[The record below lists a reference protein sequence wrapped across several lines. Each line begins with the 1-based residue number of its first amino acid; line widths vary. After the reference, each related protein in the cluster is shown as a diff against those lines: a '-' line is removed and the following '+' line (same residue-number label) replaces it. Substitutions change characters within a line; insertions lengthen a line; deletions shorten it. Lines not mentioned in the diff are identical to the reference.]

1 MDDKDIDLII
11 TKLELFV
18 KTYNLSIDININN
31 TINKIKNI
39 KKNNDRYKFEL
50 LQKSIDTIEK

>member
-39 KKNNDRYKFEL
+39 KTNL
-50 LQKSIDTIEK
+50 L

>member
-39 KKNNDRYKFEL
+39 KTNL
-50 LQKSIDTIEK
+50 I

>member
-18 KTYNLSIDININN
+18 KTYNLSIDININ
-31 TINKIKNI
+31 K
-39 KKNNDRYKFEL
+39 
-50 LQKSIDTIEK
+50 